1 MLTNDQ
7 AADLVKTL
15 LVKAKKGVGKKGGCW
30 SGRGLDSLAF
40 LTLFYPLVFREQG
53 PQPPHHHTPPPT
65 PFPRSAPV
73 TAFRVEQTCCRRIG
87 DRELSGRGVVFIN
100 FYSAAPRAGR
110 SFVSGPPPP
119 PLPRLGGEPQRAAR
133 PPRPRE
139 DTPLSKAG
147 TCGCRPARRG
157 GRRPGFPPPAAEPEA
172 GGAAA
177 GRPAGGARRPASLRG
192 GGGGPA
198 AGTAGPPARGCAPAL
213 PDWLAARTRPPE
225 LARPP
230 ALRRPRRAGG
240 ARGGGDAARDEL
252 IAGGRAWWWRGAET
266 RRRLAP
272 RRPRGA
278 DLSPRRRPGPGD
290 WRSCTYASRA
300 RSGLQLRRVPC
311 APPRARGALA
321 RPSSP
326 RAAPRAHHA
335 PLLPLVSAALG
346 PFTSWRW
353 GTRGTR
359 STRTAGRRGSSAPT
373 WGEAR
378 WSPGTRAACC

>member
-139 DTPLSKAG
+139 DTPPLQ
-147 TCGCRPARRG
+147 
-157 GRRPGFPPPAAEPEA
+157 GRHVRLPPGPQ
-172 GGAAA
+172 
-177 GRPAGGARRPASLRG
+177 
-192 GGGGPA
+192 
-198 AGTAGPPARGCAPAL
+198 
-213 PDWLAARTRPPE
+213 
-225 LARPP
+225 
-230 ALRRPRRAGG
+230 
-240 ARGGGDAARDEL
+240 
-252 IAGGRAWWWRGAET
+252 RGAEAGLSPT
-266 RRRLAP
+266 RR
-272 RRPRGA
+272 
-278 DLSPRRRPGPGD
+278 
-290 WRSCTYASRA
+290 
-300 RSGLQLRRVPC
+300 
-311 APPRARGALA
+311 
-321 RPSSP
+321 
-326 RAAPRAHHA
+326 
-335 PLLPLVSAALG
+335 
-346 PFTSWRW
+346 
-353 GTRGTR
+353 
-359 STRTAGRRGSSAPT
+359 
-373 WGEAR
+373 
-378 WSPGTRAACC
+378 